1 MSKEKSKPTLE
12 EIAALSE
19 VSVAT
24 VSRVINSSSPV
35 SKDLELRVKQAMQ
48 ELGFEPKRSKTRTRP
63 YIIVFIIPD
72 LMNPALTAVI
82 MAAQEEAEKL
92 DLCVVVLTVT
102 EKPGRQRQNLQL
114 LKHLSFD
121 GVIILHGQIQPDDL
135 VEEYHLH
142 DVPII
147 VLGRM
152 VNSPYVH
159 CINTDRANGMYQAA
173 KYLISLNH
181 TQIGYL
187 SGPPEWELSQVRL
200 EGIQRAL
207 GEEGLTLNPK
217 FHRWCFPT
225 IEWGFQVTS
234 SILRLP
240 DHPTAIIAFNDLIA
254 IGALH
259 AIRTFGLTVPDNMSV
274 IGFDDIYLTPHTN
287 PPLTTISQPQHRVGQ
302 LAIEKIYNSL
312 NGYETDLGGFTLLE
326 CPLVVRESTAPAK
339 HEMGQ

>member
-35 SKDLELRVKQAMQ
+35 SKDLELRVKHAMQ
-48 ELGFEPKRSKTRTRP
+48 ELGFEPKQSKVRTRP
-63 YIIVFIIPD
+63 YVIAFIIPD
-72 LMNPALTAVI
+72 LMNPALTAVT

-92 DLCVVVLTVT
+92 DLCLVVFTVT

-114 LKHLSFD
+114 LKHFSFD
-121 GVIILHGQIQPDDL
+121 GVIMLHGQIEPDDL
-135 VEEYHLH
+135 LEEFHLH
-142 DVPII
+142 DVPIV
-147 VLGRM
+147 VLGKM
-152 VNSPYVH
+152 VNSPHVH

-181 TQIGYL
+181 TEIGYL

-200 EGIQRAL
+200 QGIQRAL
-207 GEEGLTLNPK
+207 SEEGLTLNPK

-240 DHPTAIIAFNDLIA
+240 AYPTAIIAFNDLLA
-254 IGALH
+254 IGTLH
-259 AIRTFGLTVPDNMSV
+259 AIRTFGLTVPDDISV
-274 IGFDDIYLTPHTN
+274 VGFDDIYLTPHTN

-312 NGYETDLGGFTLLE
+312 NGYETDMGGFTLLE
-326 CPLVVRESTAPAK
+326 CPLVVRESTAPRK
-339 HEMGQ
+339 TKIS

>member
-1 MSKEKSKPTLE
+1 MSREKSKPTLE

-35 SKDLELRVKQAMQ
+35 SKDLELRVKHAMQ
-48 ELGFEPKRSKTRTRP
+48 ELGFEPKRSKVRARP
-63 YIIVFIIPD
+63 DVIAFVVPD
-72 LMNPALTAVI
+72 LMNPSLTAVI

-92 DLCVVVLTVT
+92 GLCLVVFNVT
-102 EKPGRQRQNLQL
+102 EKPGYQQQNLQL
-114 LKHLSFD
+114 LKHFSFD
-121 GVIILHGQIQPDDL
+121 GLIFLHGQIEPEAIL
-135 VEEYHLH
+135 EEFYLH
-142 DVPII
+142 DVPIV

-152 VNSPYVH
+152 VKSSGVH
-159 CINTDRANGMYQAA
+159 CINTDRASGMYQAA

-181 TQIGYL
+181 TEIGYL
-187 SGPPEWELSQVRL
+187 SGPPEWDLSQVRL
-200 EGIQRAL
+200 QGIQRAL
-207 GEEGLTLNPK
+207 TEAGLTLHPK
-217 FHRWCFPT
+217 FHRWCFPN

-240 DHPTAIIAFNDLIA
+240 AHPTALIAFNDLIA

-259 AIRTFGLTVPDNMSV
+259 AIRTFGLRVPGDISV
-274 IGFDDIYLTPHTN
+274 VGFDDIYLTPHTN

-302 LAIEKIYNSL
+302 LAIQKIYNLL

-326 CPLVVRESTAPAK
+326 CPLVVRESTAPCKVA
-339 HEMGQ
+339 GV